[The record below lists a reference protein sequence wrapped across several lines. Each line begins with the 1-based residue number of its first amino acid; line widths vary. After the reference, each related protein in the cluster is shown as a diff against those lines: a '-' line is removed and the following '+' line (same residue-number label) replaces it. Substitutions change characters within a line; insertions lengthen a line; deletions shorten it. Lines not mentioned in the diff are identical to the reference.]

1 MDPVVRKQICAAMEA
16 PLKSSQRFSSRTFW
30 ICILLFAATAI
41 IYLDRQVM
49 ALTAEKIIAEFR
61 LNQQQWGKVLATF
74 RYSYGIVQLVGGF
87 LVDAHGPAIVFPA
100 ASGLWALGGFLTG
113 LATSVA
119 MLAGCRFLL
128 GIGEAFNWPSALK
141 VTNSLLSPEERPL
154 ANGIFNSGAAVGA
167 LVAPLLV
174 TLITVYFSWRA
185 AFVATGTLGGVWVI
199 VWRIYTRGSAAQL
212 KGSPTALHDVL
223 PAVLHILRLPEFWM
237 LAVTGITINS
247 VNYYLAD
254 WIPLY
259 LKTTRGFSFAAGNI
273 LSIIVYAGISC
284 GNILVGLFVRSA
296 VAKGLSVSAAKRW
309 ALLISCVLMG
319 SAAGAGLTPSRYLA
333 VILLALTGMGTGAF
347 LVIYLTLAQDL
358 APRHVGI
365 SSGLLGGMG
374 NLVYG
379 FLSPYVGMLADLHR
393 NSLTLSLIGA
403 LPWLA
408 FFAIFWAIPRE
419 IP

>member
-1 MDPVVRKQICAAMEA
+1 
-16 PLKSSQRFSSRTFW
+16 
-30 ICILLFAATAI
+30 
-41 IYLDRQVM
+41 M
-49 ALTAEKIIAEFR
+49 ALTAEKIIAEFG
-61 LNQQQWGKVLATF
+61 LNQREWGKVLATF

-87 LVDAHGPAIVFPA
+87 LVDAYGPAIVFPA
-100 ASGLWALGGFLTG
+100 ASGLWALGGLLTG
-113 LATSVA
+113 LATGVA

-141 VTNSLLSPEERPL
+141 VTNALLSPEERPL

-167 LVAPLLV
+167 LVAPILV
-174 TLITVYFSWRA
+174 TLITVYLSWRA
-185 AFVATGTLGGVWVI
+185 AFVATGALGGLWVI
-199 VWRIYTRGSAAQL
+199 VWLLYTRGAAAQL
-212 KGSPTALHDVL
+212 KGNSVALHDVL
-223 PAVLHILRLPEFWM
+223 PAVLHILRLPAFWM
-237 LAVTGITINS
+237 LAVSAIIVNS

-273 LSIIVYAGISC
+273 LSIIVYAGISS
-284 GNILVGLFVRSA
+284 GNILVGLFVHHV

-309 ALLISCVLMG
+309 ALLISCVLMA
-319 SAAGAGLTPSRYLA
+319 SAAGAGFTPSRFLA
-333 VILLALTGMGTGAF
+333 VFLLALTGMGTGGF

-365 SSGLLGGMG
+365 SVGLLGGLG

-379 FLSPYVGMLADLHR
+379 FLSPYVGLLADLHR
-393 NSLTLSLIGA
+393 SALTLALIGT

-408 FFAIFWAIPRE
+408 LFAIFWALPEER
-419 IP
+419 P

>member
-1 MDPVVRKQICAAMEA
+1 MDPVVRKQTCAAMDA
-16 PLKSSQRFSSRTFW
+16 PLKSSPRFSSRTLW

-41 IYLDRQVM
+41 IYVDRQVM
-49 ALTAEKIIAEFR
+49 ALTAEKIIAEFG
-61 LNQQQWGKVLATF
+61 LNQQQWGKILATF

-100 ASGLWALGGFLTG
+100 ASGLWALGGLLTG

-141 VTNSLLSPEERPL
+141 VTNALLSPEERPL

-167 LVAPLLV
+167 LLAPIIL
-174 TLITVYFSWRA
+174 TLITVYFNWRA
-185 AFVATGTLGGVWVI
+185 AFVATGTLGGLWVI
-199 VWRIYTRGSAAQL
+199 VWVLYTRGSSAQL
-212 KGSPTALHDVL
+212 KGSPVALHDVL
-223 PAVLHILRLPEFWM
+223 PAVLHILHLPGFWM
-237 LAVTGITINS
+237 LAIAGITINS

-259 LKTTRGFSFAAGNI
+259 LKTARGFSFAAGNI
-273 LSIIVYAGISC
+273 LSIVVYAGISC
-284 GNILVGLFVRSA
+284 GNILVGLFVRSV

-319 SAAGAGLTPSRYLA
+319 CAAAAGLTPSRYLA
-333 VILLALTGMGTGAF
+333 VILLALTGTGTGGL
-347 LVIYLTLAQDL
+347 LVIYITLAQDL
-358 APRHVGI
+358 TPRHVGI
-365 SSGLLGGMG
+365 TSGLLGGLS
-374 NLVYG
+374 NLAYG

-393 NSLTLSLIGA
+393 SSLTLALIGT
-403 LPWLA
+403 LPWIA
-408 FFAIFWAIPRE
+408 FVAIFRAIPKE
-419 IP
+419 TP

>member
-393 NSLTLSLIGA
+393 NSLTLSIIGA

>member
-1 MDPVVRKQICAAMEA
+1 MEA
-16 PLKSSQRFSSRTFW
+16 PLKHSQRFSPRTFG

-61 LNQQQWGKVLATF
+61 LNQQEWGKVLATF

-100 ASGLWALGGFLTG
+100 ASGLWALGGLLTG

-141 VTNSLLSPEERPL
+141 VTNALLSPEERPL

-167 LVAPLLV
+167 LVAPILV
-174 TLITVYFSWRA
+174 TLITVYFSWRV
-185 AFVATGTLGGVWVI
+185 AFVATGTLGGLWVI
-199 VWRIYTRGSAAQL
+199 VWLLYTRGSSAQL
-212 KGSPTALHDVL
+212 KGNPVALHDVL
-223 PAVLHILRLPEFWM
+223 PAILHILRLPGFWM
-237 LAVTGITINS
+237 LAVAGITINS

-309 ALLISCVLMG
+309 ALVINCVLMG

-333 VILLALTGMGTGAF
+333 VILLALTGMGTGGF

-365 SSGLLGGMG
+365 STGLLGGLG

-379 FLSPYVGMLADLHR
+379 LLSPYVGLLADLHR
-393 NSLTLSLIGA
+393 SSLTLTLIGT

-408 FFAIFWAIPRE
+408 LVALFWAIPRE
-419 IP
+419 AP

>member
-1 MDPVVRKQICAAMEA
+1 MEA